1 MENVKD
7 FKLHPGSNWNPLM
20 QFKQVNPKFRN
31 VSGSRHLWVRVWKN
45 RVRNSVTFP
54 SDQGRGHFQRSIPPW
69 MLNINSQ
76 NMRIKFRVLI
86 WSHNIEIVSRLAD
99 WHLSACFSL
108 KYNTLAKQ
116 ESSWIFKWDFLF
128 GATII
133 WFYSHWSLLSLCQI
147 ILLYNIKSS
156 YRYLKTRLGSI

>member
-1 MENVKD
+1 MLRILNCILGVIGTHWCNVS
-7 FKLHPGSNWNPLM
+7 KLIPNLEM
-20 QFKQVNPKFRN
+20 L
-31 VSGSRHLWVRVWKN
+31 SGSRHPWVRVRKT
-45 RVRNSVTFP
+45 RGRNSVAFP
-54 SDQGRGHFQRSIPPW
+54 SEQDRGPFQRSIPPW

-76 NMRIKFRVLI
+76 NMRIEFRVLI

-128 GATII
+128 RATII
-133 WFYSHWSLLSLCQI
+133 WFSSHWSLLSLCQI
-147 ILLYNIKSS
+147 ILPYNIKSS
-156 YRYLKTRLGSI
+156 YRDLKTRFGSI